1 MEGYQGRSKAG
12 SLLLSGSELLFRIK
26 MTVEMAILSVNS
38 ICQLRHWAETP
49 VVLRSK
55 ALDMLIILIES

>member
-26 MTVEMAILSVNS
+26 MTVETAILSVIS
-38 ICQLRHWAETP
+38 ICQLRHWAKTP
-49 VVLRSK
+49 VVLRGK